1 MHDSARE
8 GSFLTIVI
16 PVAKMAGRLDNLRQS
31 LAAISKS
38 GVEVVIVDDQQDE
51 ETGIELSE
59 IISEFG
65 NKKIR
70 KVVGKFG
77 NPGAARN
84 AGLKISSGS
93 WVTFWDSDDIG
104 FADSVV
110 SELEQVGENIK
121 CVIGQYQQHLVGR
134 NETFPTESISNVS
147 QIPKSPGIWRFVF
160 RNNNLKAFRELS
172 MGEDQVFIAENLKR
186 GDTIKFSAKYFYQYT
201 TGNAFQLTTSK
212 SKISDLRIAAK
223 VINDLHNTGVESNP
237 AMILEMYVRMHIAIM
252 KYDSYSQK
260 LNSFVKILISFPK
273 FLLITQ
279 STKKLRHLNSKSEV
293 TISMTGGLGNQL
305 FQLAAANS
313 LAGPGLPGAV
323 FGLGI
328 PRRTTLGIPDILEF
342 DTRNVIS
349 RQDTRPVGWFLSK
362 LAGYNLRMGVTVRP
376 YENNRFS
383 RALISSI
390 SNIFFSVYF
399 GRKTRVLKATGV
411 GFCNLMPISNH
422 VLLLGYL
429 QSYRWIM
436 QPDVIEK
443 FKELDLL
450 TPSKAVNSRRSKGG
464 TSRILGIHI
473 RLGDYKSESNFGIL
487 SPDYYQTAIS
497 ELLANSSFDKIWV
510 FSDEPKLAR
519 TIYTFPSVLPL
530 EWIDDED
537 LTAAET
543 LQIFRRCDGYILA
556 NSTFGWWAAMLSH
569 AKDPEVVVPSKW
581 FRNLEDPHDLIP
593 PSWRRI
599 TATFL
604 SPNDVSKLI
613 V

>member
-8 GSFLTIVI
+8 PSLLTIVI

-31 LAAISKS
+31 LADIPKS
-38 GVEVVIVDDQQDE
+38 GVEVILVDDQQDD

-59 IISEFG
+59 IISELG
-65 NKKIR
+65 NKQIR
-70 KVVGKFG
+70 KVIGKFG

-84 AGLKISSGS
+84 AGLTISSGT

-104 FADSVV
+104 FVDSVV

-121 CVIGQYQQHLVGR
+121 CVIGQYQQHLVAR
-134 NETFPTESISNVS
+134 NETFSTESINNLS

-172 MGEDQVFIAENLKR
+172 MGEDQVFIAENLNR
-186 GDTIKFSAKYFYQYT
+186 EDTIKFSEKYFYQYT
-201 TGNAFQLTTSK
+201 TGNTFQLTTSK
-212 SKISDLRIAAK
+212 SKIADLRIAAK

-237 AMILEMYVRMHIAIM
+237 EMLLEMYVRMHIAIM

-260 LNSFVKILISFPK
+260 LNSLVKIFISLPR
-273 FLLITQ
+273 FLLITK
-279 STKKLRHLNSKSEV
+279 SIKKSRYLNSKSDV

-313 LAGPGLPGAV
+313 LAGPRLPEAV

-328 PRRTTLGIPDILEF
+328 PRRTTLGVPDILEF
-342 DTRNVIS
+342 DTKNVIS
-349 RQDTRPVGWFLSK
+349 RQDTRPVSWFLSK

-376 YENNRFS
+376 YENNRIT

-390 SNIFFSVYF
+390 SNIFFSIHF
-399 GRKTRVLKATGV
+399 RTKTKVIKATGV
-411 GFCNLMPISNH
+411 GFCDLMPINNH

-450 TPSKAVNSRRSKGG
+450 TPSAAVNFRRSTAGA
-464 TSRILGIHI
+464 SRVLGIHI

-487 SPDYYQTAIS
+487 SPDYYQIAIS
-497 ELLANSSFDKIWV
+497 ELLANSSFDKIWI
-510 FSDEPKLAR
+510 FSD
-519 TIYTFPSVLPL
+519 
-530 EWIDDED
+530 
-537 LTAAET
+537 
-543 LQIFRRCDGYILA
+543 
-556 NSTFGWWAAMLSH
+556 
-569 AKDPEVVVPSKW
+569 
-581 FRNLEDPHDLIP
+581 
-593 PSWRRI
+593 
-599 TATFL
+599 
-604 SPNDVSKLI
+604 
-613 V
+613 